1 MELFA
6 PRHLLIVLV
15 VCLLVFGTKK
25 LKSIGTDLGGALRDF
40 KKAMANDE
48 PAPVAGETPPAAS
61 RAPAAIADR
70 RESPPPPAQA

>member
-25 LKSIGTDLGGALRDF
+25 LKTIGTDLGGALRDF

-48 PAPVAGETPPAAS
+48 PAPAAAETPPVAS
-61 RAPAAIADR
+61 RAPAAITDR
-70 RESPPPPAQA
+70 RESTPPPTQA